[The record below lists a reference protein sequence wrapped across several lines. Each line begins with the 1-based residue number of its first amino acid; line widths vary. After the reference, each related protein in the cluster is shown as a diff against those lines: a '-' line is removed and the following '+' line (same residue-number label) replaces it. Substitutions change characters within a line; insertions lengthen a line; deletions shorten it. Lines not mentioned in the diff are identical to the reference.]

1 MPQALLFRLE
11 GSTRRAILA
20 RFCHTHELAGPR
32 LAWQDHG
39 EGEGER
45 VDAPRYARAKE
56 LFDQALRLS
65 AEARGEF
72 VLRECGDDADLA
84 REVTELLRHH
94 DSAPEFLDGNAGD
107 ALVEPERPAPTLRVA
122 GYRIERELGRGGMG
136 VVYLAMQD
144 QPRRAVALK
153 FLRLDSLSPA
163 EVARFQRE
171 PEILGRLRHAGIAH
185 VYGAGLAESEQGRI
199 PWIAME
205 YVHGEPLRKY
215 VESRALELRD
225 LVALVL
231 ELSLAVQHAH
241 ERGIV
246 HRDLKPSNVLVDEH
260 GHVHVLDFGVAR
272 LIGDGAPDAPLV
284 AGAHRT
290 RTGTMVGTLA
300 YASPEQ
306 VTGAVSTVSAR
317 SDVYA
322 LGVILHEL
330 LTGTLPY
337 AIDESRVVEA
347 IHTICEEEPRRLRKQ
362 RGDAPADLETVLL
375 KALDKDPARRYA
387 DAGELAADLRR
398 VQEQRPVLARA
409 PSSLYQLH
417 KFVRRNRA
425 VTLSATAVILAL
437 TAAVVVL
444 LLSQRRVR
452 EQFARRSAMLDQMTS
467 LVFGLVPELGFGQTH
482 RGTLE
487 ELDASL
493 AGELELAPEDRPLR
507 RYRARS
513 QYELG
518 GLDLEAGDG
527 AAADRRL
534 AEAQSL
540 REQLV
545 AEDPE
550 DLDSLTNLSQIYAR
564 LGERARQKD
573 DAVGERAWFMRAYEL
588 DLQLVSTHPGMG
600 ELVEDLG
607 WSLERLTDLAC
618 RAGDWDE
625 AERLARL
632 RLSDATRLVQEDGEN
647 WKYLKNA
654 AQAHALAASVARK
667 LHPDEVEAHQR
678 EFLRL
683 AQRLHDLQPR
693 RADFL
698 LLWATANHQ
707 LAERLLD
714 TGSASKGLPYA
725 EATVS
730 MALQLLSGDH
740 ANWNYAEFLR
750 NSGQILFRTQ
760 VELGLLE
767 QSRWTLAR
775 LRLSASIAG
784 DKSPNAWIL
793 RSAADEL
800 EVEIED
806 TPEGKAEKLEHSMES
821 WASLFLVPD
830 IGKDLMDNLAGR
842 VTPALAAEIYRRI
855 LPVDAQA
862 AEGFRLR
869 FGLDG
874 VPVGSR

>member
-1 MPQALLFRLE
+1 M
-11 GSTRRAILA
+11 
-20 RFCHTHELAGPR
+20 
-32 LAWQDHG
+32 
-39 EGEGER
+39 
-45 VDAPRYARAKE
+45 DAARYARAKE
-56 LFDQALRLS
+56 LFEQALRLS
-65 AEARGEF
+65 TEARGEF

-107 ALVEPERPAPTLRVA
+107 TLVEPERPAPTMRVA

-171 PEILGRLRHAGIAH
+171 PEILGRLRHPGIAH

-205 YVHGEPLRKY
+205 YVSGEPLRRY

-246 HRDLKPSNVLVDEH
+246 HRDLKPSNVLVDER

-272 LIGDGAPDAPLV
+272 LIGDGAADAPLV

-362 RGDAPADLETVLL
+362 RSDAPADLETVLL
-375 KALDKDPARRYA
+375 KALEKEPARRYA

-398 VQEQRPVLARA
+398 VLEQRPVTARA
-409 PSSLYQLH
+409 PSALYQLH

-437 TAAVVVL
+437 TTAVVVL

-452 EQFARRSAMLDQMTS
+452 DQFARRGAMLDQMTS

-513 QYELG
+513 QYELA
-518 GLDLEAGDG
+518 GLDMSAGDY
-527 AAADRRL
+527 ADADQRL
-534 AEAQSL
+534 AEAWRL

-550 DLDSLTNLSQIYAR
+550 DLDSLTNLSQIFAR
-564 LGERARQKD
+564 LGERAHQNGD
-573 DAVGERAWFMRAYEL
+573 PAGERAWIMRAYEL
-588 DLQLVSTHPGMG
+588 DLQLVSEHPGMG

-607 WSLERLTDLAC
+607 WSLERLTDLAM

-632 RLSDATRLVQEDGEN
+632 RLSDATRLVEEDDGN

-654 AQAHALAASVARK
+654 AQAHVLAASVAQT
-667 LHPDEVEAHQR
+667 LHPDEVLGHQR
-678 EFLRL
+678 EFQRL

-698 LLWATANHQ
+698 HLWATASHQ
-707 LAERLLD
+707 LARLLID
-714 TGSASKGLPYA
+714 TGSAGEALPYA
-725 EATVS
+725 ESTVA
-730 MALQLLSGDH
+730 MALQLLSSDH
-740 ANWNYAEFLR
+740 ANWHYADFLR
-750 NSGQILFRTQ
+750 DSGQILFHTQ
-760 VELGLLE
+760 LELGSHE
-767 QSRWTLAR
+767 QSRWTLGR
-775 LRLSASIAG
+775 LRLGASIPG
-784 DKSPNAWIL
+784 DKSPSKWLLLA
-793 RSAADEL
+793 AADALAADL
-800 EVEIED
+800 ET
-806 TPEGKAEKLEHSMES
+806 TPEGKAEMRERSLTDYVR
-821 WASLFLVPD
+821 LFLLPD
-830 IGKDLMDNLAGR
+830 IGKDLMDNLASR
-842 VTPALAAEIYRRI
+842 IPPELAAEICRRI
-855 LPVDAQA
+855 EPVDERA
-862 AEGFRLR
+862 AERVRVR
-869 FGLDG
+869 FGLED
-874 VPVGSR
+874 VPSEAR